1 MTRIIKALNTR
12 LSVLKNEEEKGFTLI
27 ELLVVVIII
36 GILAAIA
43 IPIYLGVQNSSK
55 DAGAQTDATNAKIA
69 VVAFET
75 DSASAAAPALPS
87 LDVATLGKY
96 GFTLSSGDTSTIAYD
111 PAAGAAAPAYPAFCI
126 KVVAK
131 TGSAIYVTDSQ
142 GATKGTGTN
151 NATVPAGFT
160 SCA

>member
-69 VVAFET
+69 VVAYQT
-75 DSASAAAPALPS
+75 DNPSATALPT

-96 GFTLSSGDTSTIAYD
+96 GFTLTSADTTSVVADTKTGTAW
-111 PAAGAAAPAYPAFCI
+111 PAFCI
-126 KVVAK
+126 KVTSV
-131 TGSAIYVTDSQ
+131 TNTIFYVTDSQ
-142 GATKGTGTN
+142 GATKGTG
-151 NATVPAGFT
+151 ATWAVPTGFN
-160 SCA
+160 CA